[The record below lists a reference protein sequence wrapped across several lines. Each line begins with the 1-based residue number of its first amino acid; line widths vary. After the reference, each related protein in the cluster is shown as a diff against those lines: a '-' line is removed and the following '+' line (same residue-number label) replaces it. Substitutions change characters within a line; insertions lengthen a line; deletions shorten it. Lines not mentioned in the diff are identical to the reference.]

1 MRRELSR
8 EGKGIFAL
16 FIAALAFSINGIV
29 SKLVLEA
36 GLSPWR
42 LAEVRST
49 GAFGFFLIYL
59 IFFKRSALKFDLK
72 ALPEMLVY
80 GIVGYAGV
88 QFFYFV
94 AIVRM
99 PVSVGL
105 IIEFTAPIWIALWI
119 RYVRKQYVPRT
130 MWLAVALAF
139 SGLLL
144 IAQVWKG
151 LTFDGIGL
159 IAAFLDAFALT
170 AYFLLGEKWGKR
182 AATETLMLYGFGI
195 SMLFW
200 WVTFPL
206 WSYPTEIFT
215 QKIDLRGQLAGT
227 FTGGWVLILFVIVVG
242 TIIPYTGNLIGIT
255 KTSAS
260 SASIIGMLEPVFAG
274 IFAWI
279 WLSETFNAIQLIGA
293 AAVISGIY
301 IATKVRSTTQQI
313 VPE

>member
-1 MRRELSR
+1 MKQRA
-8 EGKGIFAL
+8 GILAL
-16 FIAALAFSINGIV
+16 FIAALAFSVNGIV

-36 GLSPWR
+36 GLSPLR

-49 GAFGFFLIYL
+49 GAFAFFLIYL
-59 IFFKRSALKFDLK
+59 LIFKRSALRFDIK

-94 AIVRM
+94 AILRM

-119 RYVRKQYVPRT
+119 RFVRKQHVPRS
-130 MWLAVALAF
+130 MWTAVFLAF

-170 AYFLLGEKWGKR
+170 AYFLLGEKWSKR
-182 AATETLMLYGFGI
+182 APTETLMLYGFGI

-200 WVTFPL
+200 WVTLPL
-206 WSYPTEIFT
+206 WTYPTEIFT
-215 QKIDLRGQLAGT
+215 EEIDLRGQASGTLAS
-227 FTGGWVLILFVIVVG
+227 GWMLILFVIIVG
-242 TIIPYTGNLIGIT
+242 TIIPYTANLIGIS

-260 SASIIGMLEPVFAG
+260 SASVIGMLEPVLAG
-274 IFAWI
+274 VFAWI

-293 AAVISGIY
+293 AAVIAGIY
-301 IATKVRSTTQQI
+301 IATKATTAIRQI

>member
-1 MRRELSR
+1 MKQRA
-8 EGKGIFAL
+8 GILAL
-16 FIAALAFSINGIV
+16 FLAALAFSVNGIV

-36 GLSPWR
+36 GLSPLR

-49 GAFGFFLIYL
+49 GAFAFFLIYL
-59 IFFKRSALKFDLK
+59 LIFKRSALRFDIK

-88 QFFYFV
+88 QYFYFV
-94 AIVRM
+94 AILRM

-119 RYVRKQYVPRT
+119 RFVRKQHVPRT
-130 MWLAVALAF
+130 MWTAVFLAF

-151 LTFDGIGL
+151 LTFDAIGL

-170 AYFLLGEKWGKR
+170 AYFLLGEKWSKR
-182 AATETLMLYGFGI
+182 APTETLMLYGFGI

-200 WVTFPL
+200 WITLPL
-206 WSYPTEIFT
+206 WTYPTEIFT
-215 QKIDLRGQLAGT
+215 EKIDLRGQAAGT
-227 FTGGWVLILFVIVVG
+227 LADGWILILFVIIVG
-242 TIIPYTGNLIGIT
+242 TIIPYTANLIGIS

-260 SASIIGMLEPVFAG
+260 SASVIGMLEPVLAG

-279 WLSETFNAIQLIGA
+279 WLSETFNAIQLVGA

-301 IATKVRSTTQQI
+301 IATKATTSIRQI

>member
-1 MRRELSR
+1 VSNHR
-8 EGKGIFAL
+8 KGVIAL

-36 GLSPWR
+36 GLSAWR
-42 LAEVRST
+42 MAEVRST
-49 GAFGFFLIYL
+49 GAFTAFLIYL
-59 IFFKRSALKFDLK
+59 AIFKRSALKFDLK

-88 QFFYFV
+88 QAFYFV

-105 IIEFTAPIWIALWI
+105 IIEFTAPIWITLWI

-130 MWLAVALAF
+130 MWLAVLLAF

-151 LTFDGIGL
+151 LTFDGIGI

-182 AATETLMLYGFGI
+182 AATETLMIYGFGI

-200 WVTFPL
+200 WLTFPL

-215 QKIDLRGQLAGT
+215 KQIDLRGQLAGVSVP
-227 FTGGWVLILFVIVVG
+227 GWVLIAFVIFVG

-260 SASIIGMLEPVFAG
+260 SASIIGMLEPVLAG

-279 WLSETFNAIQLIGA
+279 WLSETFNAIQLFGA
-293 AAVISGIY
+293 AAVIAGIY

>member
-1 MRRELSR
+1 MSNRTDAR
-8 EGKGIFAL
+8 KGVIAL
-16 FIAALAFSINGIV
+16 FIAAFAFSLNGIV

-42 LAEVRST
+42 LAEMRST
-49 GAFGFFLIYL
+49 GAFTAFLIYL
-59 IFFKRSALKFDLK
+59 LIFKRSALKFDLK

-80 GIVGYAGV
+80 GIIGYAGV
-88 QFFYFV
+88 QAFYFV

-105 IIEFTAPIWIALWI
+105 IIEFTAPIWITLWI

-130 MWLAVALAF
+130 MWLAVLLAF

-144 IAQVWKG
+144 IAQVWQG
-151 LTFDGIGL
+151 LTFDGIGI

-200 WVTFPL
+200 WLLLPL
-206 WSYPTEIFT
+206 WKYPTEIFSK
-215 QKIDLRGQLAGT
+215 QIDLRGQLAGT
-227 FTGGWVLILFVIVVG
+227 NASGWMLIMFVIVVG
-242 TIIPYTGNLIGIT
+242 TLIPYTGNLIGIT

-260 SASIIGMLEPVFAG
+260 SAAIIGMLEPVLAG

-279 WLSETFNAIQLIGA
+279 WLSETFNAVQLVGA
-293 AAVISGIY
+293 AAVIAGIY
-301 IATKVRSTTQQI
+301 IATKARSTTQQI

>member
-1 MRRELSR
+1 MKQRT
-8 EGKGIFAL
+8 GIIAL

-36 GLSPWR
+36 GLSPLR

-49 GAFGFFLIYL
+49 GAFAFFLIYL
-59 IFFKRSALKFDLK
+59 LIFKRSALRFDIK

-94 AIVRM
+94 AILRM

-119 RYVRKQYVPRT
+119 RFVRKQHVPRS
-130 MWLAVALAF
+130 MWTAVFLAF

-182 AATETLMLYGFGI
+182 APTETLMLYGFGI

-200 WVTFPL
+200 WLTLPL
-206 WSYPTEIFT
+206 WTYPTEIFT
-215 QKIDLRGQLAGT
+215 QKIDLRGQAAGT
-227 FTGGWVLILFVIVVG
+227 LASGWMLILFVIVVG
-242 TIIPYTGNLIGIT
+242 TIIPYTANLIGIT

-260 SASIIGMLEPVFAG
+260 SASVIGMLEPVLAG

-279 WLSETFNAIQLIGA
+279 WISETFNAIQLIGA
-293 AAVISGIY
+293 AAVITGIY
-301 IATKVRSTTQQI
+301 IATKATSAIQQI

>member
-1 MRRELSR
+1 MKQRA
-8 EGKGIFAL
+8 GILAL
-16 FIAALAFSINGIV
+16 FIAALAFSVNGIV

-36 GLSPWR
+36 GLSPLR

-49 GAFGFFLIYL
+49 GAFAFFLIYL
-59 IFFKRSALKFDLK
+59 LIFKRSALRFDLK

-88 QFFYFV
+88 QYFYFV
-94 AIVRM
+94 AILRM

-119 RYVRKQYVPRT
+119 RFVRKQHVPRS
-130 MWLAVALAF
+130 MWTAVFLAF

-170 AYFLLGEKWGKR
+170 AYFLLGEKWSKR
-182 AATETLMLYGFGI
+182 APTETLMLYGFGV

-200 WVTFPL
+200 WVTLPL
-206 WSYPTEIFT
+206 WTYPTEIFT
-215 QKIDLRGQLAGT
+215 KEIDLRGQAAGT
-227 FTGGWVLILFVIVVG
+227 LADGWMLILFVIIVG
-242 TIIPYTGNLIGIT
+242 TIIPYTANLIGIS

-260 SASIIGMLEPVFAG
+260 SASVIGMLEPVLAG

-279 WLSETFNAIQLIGA
+279 WISETFNAIQLIGA
-293 AAVISGIY
+293 AAVITGIY
-301 IATKVRSTTQQI
+301 IATKATTSIRQI

>member
-1 MRRELSR
+1 VNNHR
-8 EGKGIFAL
+8 KGVIAL
-16 FIAALAFSINGIV
+16 FIAAVAFAVNGIV

-36 GLSPWR
+36 GLSAWR
-42 LAEVRST
+42 LAEIRST
-49 GAFGFFLIYL
+49 GAFTFFLIYAL
-59 IFFKRSALKFDLK
+59 LFKRSAFKFELR
-72 ALPEMLVY
+72 ALPEMMVY
-80 GIVGYAGV
+80 GIIGYACV
-88 QFFYFV
+88 QAFYFV
-94 AIVRM
+94 AILRM

-105 IIEFTAPIWIALWI
+105 IIEFTAPIWITLWI
-119 RYVRKQYVPRT
+119 KYVRKQYVPRT
-130 MWLAVALAF
+130 MWLAVFLAF

-151 LTFDGIGL
+151 LIFDGVGL

-182 AATETLMLYGFGI
+182 VATETLMLYGFGI

-200 WVTFPL
+200 WIAFPI
-206 WSYPTEIFT
+206 WSYPTEIFS
-215 QKIDLRGQLAGT
+215 KMIDIRGQAAGT
-227 FTGGWVLILFVIVVG
+227 NASGWMLILFVVVVG
-242 TIIPYTGNLIGIT
+242 TIIPYIGNLIGIT

-260 SASIIGMLEPVFAG
+260 SASIIGMLEPVLAG

-293 AAVISGIY
+293 AAVIAGIY
-301 IATKVRSTTQQI
+301 IATKTRSTTQQI

>member
-1 MRRELSR
+1 MKQRT
-8 EGKGIFAL
+8 GIIAL

-36 GLSPWR
+36 GLSPLR

-49 GAFGFFLIYL
+49 GAFAFFLIYL
-59 IFFKRSALKFDLK
+59 LIFKRSALRFDIK

-94 AIVRM
+94 AILRM

-119 RYVRKQYVPRT
+119 RFVRKQHVPRS
-130 MWLAVALAF
+130 MWTAVFLAF
-139 SGLLL
+139 FGLLL

-182 AATETLMLYGFGI
+182 APTETLMLYGFGI

-200 WVTFPL
+200 WLTLPL
-206 WSYPTEIFT
+206 WTYPTEIFT
-215 QKIDLRGQLAGT
+215 QKIDLRGQAAGILAS
-227 FTGGWVLILFVIVVG
+227 GWMLILFVIVVG
-242 TIIPYTGNLIGIT
+242 TIIPYTANLIGIT

-260 SASIIGMLEPVFAG
+260 SASVIGMLEPVLAG

-279 WLSETFNAIQLIGA
+279 WISETFNAIQLIGA
-293 AAVISGIY
+293 AAVITGIY
-301 IATKVRSTTQQI
+301 IATKATSAIQQI

>member
-1 MRRELSR
+1 MKQRA
-8 EGKGIFAL
+8 GILAL
-16 FIAALAFSINGIV
+16 FIAALAFSVNGIV

-36 GLSPWR
+36 GLSPLR

-49 GAFGFFLIYL
+49 GAFAFFLIYL
-59 IFFKRSALKFDLK
+59 LIFKRSALRFDIK

-94 AIVRM
+94 AILRM

-119 RYVRKQYVPRT
+119 RFVRKQHVPRS
-130 MWLAVALAF
+130 MWTAVFLAF

-170 AYFLLGEKWGKR
+170 AYFLLGEKWSKR
-182 AATETLMLYGFGI
+182 APTETLMLYGFGI

-200 WVTFPL
+200 WVTLPL
-206 WSYPTEIFT
+206 WTYPTEIFT
-215 QKIDLRGQLAGT
+215 QEIDLRGQASGTLAS
-227 FTGGWVLILFVIVVG
+227 GWMLILFVIIVG
-242 TIIPYTGNLIGIT
+242 TIIPYTANLIGIS

-260 SASIIGMLEPVFAG
+260 SASVIGMLEPVLAG
-274 IFAWI
+274 VFAWI
-279 WLSETFNAIQLIGA
+279 WLSETFNAIQLVGA
-293 AAVISGIY
+293 AAVITGIY
-301 IATKVRSTTQQI
+301 IATKATTAIRQI

>member
-1 MRRELSR
+1 MKQRA
-8 EGKGIFAL
+8 GILAL
-16 FIAALAFSINGIV
+16 FIAALAFSVNGIV

-36 GLSPWR
+36 GLSPLR

-49 GAFGFFLIYL
+49 GAFAFFLIYL
-59 IFFKRSALKFDLK
+59 LIFKRSALRFDLK

-88 QFFYFV
+88 QYFYFV
-94 AIVRM
+94 AILRM

-119 RYVRKQYVPRT
+119 RFVRKQHVPRS
-130 MWLAVALAF
+130 MWTAVFLAF

-170 AYFLLGEKWGKR
+170 AYFLLGEKWSKR
-182 AATETLMLYGFGI
+182 APTETLMLYGFGI

-200 WVTFPL
+200 WVTLPL
-206 WSYPTEIFT
+206 WTYPTEIFT
-215 QKIDLRGQLAGT
+215 KEIDLRGQAAGT
-227 FTGGWVLILFVIVVG
+227 LADGWMLILFVIIVG
-242 TIIPYTGNLIGIT
+242 TIIPYTANLIGIS

-260 SASIIGMLEPVFAG
+260 SASVIGMLEPVLAG

-279 WLSETFNAIQLIGA
+279 WISETFNAIQLIGA
-293 AAVISGIY
+293 AAVITGIY
-301 IATKVRSTTQQI
+301 IATKATTSIRQI

>member
-1 MRRELSR
+1 MSNQR
-8 EGKGIFAL
+8 KGIIAL

-42 LAEVRST
+42 MAEVRST
-49 GAFGFFLIYL
+49 GAFTAFLIYL
-59 IFFKRSALKFDLK
+59 LIFKRSALKFDLK
-72 ALPEMLVY
+72 AMPEMLVY
-80 GIVGYAGV
+80 GIIGYAGV
-88 QFFYFV
+88 QAFYFV

-105 IIEFTAPIWIALWI
+105 IIEFTAPIWITLWI
-119 RYVRKQYVPRT
+119 RFVRKQYVPRT
-130 MWLAVALAF
+130 MWLAVLLAF

-151 LTFDGIGL
+151 LTFDGIGI

-182 AATETLMLYGFGI
+182 AATETLMIYGFGI

-200 WVTFPL
+200 WITFPL
-206 WSYPTEIFT
+206 WTYPTNIFT
-215 QKIDLRGQLAGT
+215 KEIDLRGQLAGVDAQ
-227 FTGGWVLILFVIVVG
+227 GWVLILFVIFVG
-242 TIIPYTGNLIGIT
+242 TIIPYTGNLFGIAR
-255 KTSAS
+255 TSAS
-260 SASIIGMLEPVFAG
+260 SAAIIGTSEPVLAG
-274 IFAWI
+274 IFAWV
-279 WLSETFNAIQLIGA
+279 WLSETFNAIQLIGSIS
-293 AAVISGIY
+293 VITGIY
-301 IATKVRSTTQQI
+301 IATKVRSTNQQI

>member
-1 MRRELSR
+1 MKQRT
-8 EGKGIFAL
+8 GILAL
-16 FIAALAFSINGIV
+16 FLAALAFSVNGIV

-36 GLSPWR
+36 GLSPLR

-49 GAFGFFLIYL
+49 GAFAFFLIYL
-59 IFFKRSALKFDLK
+59 LIFKRSALRFDIK

-88 QFFYFV
+88 QYFYFV
-94 AIVRM
+94 AILRM

-119 RYVRKQYVPRT
+119 RFVRKQYVPRA
-130 MWLAVALAF
+130 MWTAVFLAF

-170 AYFLLGEKWGKR
+170 AYFLLGEKWSKR
-182 AATETLMLYGFGI
+182 APTETLMLYGFGI

-200 WVTFPL
+200 WITLPL
-206 WSYPTEIFT
+206 WTYPTEIFT
-215 QKIDLRGQLAGT
+215 QKIDLRGQAAGT
-227 FTGGWVLILFVIVVG
+227 LADGWMLILFVIIVG
-242 TIIPYTGNLIGIT
+242 TIIPYTANLIGIS

-260 SASIIGMLEPVFAG
+260 SASVIGMLEPVLAG

-279 WLSETFNAIQLIGA
+279 WLSETFNAIQLVGA

-301 IATKVRSTTQQI
+301 IATKATISIRQI

>member
-1 MRRELSR
+1 MKQRA
-8 EGKGIFAL
+8 GILAL
-16 FIAALAFSINGIV
+16 FLAALAFSINGIV

-36 GLSPWR
+36 GLSPLR

-49 GAFGFFLIYL
+49 GAFAFFLIYL
-59 IFFKRSALKFDLK
+59 LIFKRSALRFDIK

-88 QFFYFV
+88 QYFYFV
-94 AIVRM
+94 AILRM

-119 RYVRKQYVPRT
+119 RFVRKQHVPRT
-130 MWLAVALAF
+130 MWTAVFLAF

-151 LTFDGIGL
+151 LTFDAIGL

-170 AYFLLGEKWGKR
+170 AYFLLGEKWSKR
-182 AATETLMLYGFGI
+182 APTETLMLYGFGI

-200 WVTFPL
+200 WVTLPL
-206 WSYPTEIFT
+206 WTYPTEIFT
-215 QKIDLRGQLAGT
+215 QKIDLRGQASGTLAD
-227 FTGGWVLILFVIVVG
+227 GWMLILFVIIVG
-242 TIIPYTGNLIGIT
+242 TIIPYTANLIGIS

-260 SASIIGMLEPVFAG
+260 SASVIGMLEPVLAG

-279 WLSETFNAIQLIGA
+279 WLSETFNAIQLVGA

-301 IATKVRSTTQQI
+301 IATKATTSIRQI

>member
-1 MRRELSR
+1 MKQRA
-8 EGKGIFAL
+8 GILAL
-16 FIAALAFSINGIV
+16 FLAALAFSVNGIV

-36 GLSPWR
+36 GLSPLR

-49 GAFGFFLIYL
+49 GAFAFFLIYL
-59 IFFKRSALKFDLK
+59 LIFKRSALRFDIK

-88 QFFYFV
+88 QYFYFV
-94 AIVRM
+94 AILRM

-119 RYVRKQYVPRT
+119 RFVRKQHVPRT
-130 MWLAVALAF
+130 MWTAVFLAF

-144 IAQVWKG
+144 IAQVWRG
-151 LTFDGIGL
+151 LTFDAIGL

-170 AYFLLGEKWGKR
+170 AYFLLGEKWSKR
-182 AATETLMLYGFGI
+182 APTETLMLYGFGI

-200 WVTFPL
+200 WITLPL
-206 WSYPTEIFT
+206 WTYPTEIFT
-215 QKIDLRGQLAGT
+215 EKIDLRGQAAGT
-227 FTGGWVLILFVIVVG
+227 LADGWMLILFVIIVG
-242 TIIPYTGNLIGIT
+242 TIIPYTANLIGIS

-260 SASIIGMLEPVFAG
+260 SASVIGMLEPVLAG

-279 WLSETFNAIQLIGA
+279 WLSETFNAIQLVGA

-301 IATKVRSTTQQI
+301 IATKATTSIRQI

>member
-1 MRRELSR
+1 MKQRA
-8 EGKGIFAL
+8 GILAL
-16 FIAALAFSINGIV
+16 FLPALAFSVNGIV

-36 GLSPWR
+36 GLSPLR

-49 GAFGFFLIYL
+49 GAFAFFLIYL
-59 IFFKRSALKFDLK
+59 LIFKRSALRFDIK

-94 AIVRM
+94 AILRL

-119 RYVRKQYVPRT
+119 RFVRKQHVPRS
-130 MWLAVALAF
+130 MWTAVFLAF

-170 AYFLLGEKWGKR
+170 AYFLLGEKWSKR
-182 AATETLMLYGFGI
+182 APTETLMLYGFGI

-200 WVTFPL
+200 WVTLPL
-206 WSYPTEIFT
+206 WTYPTEIFT
-215 QKIDLRGQLAGT
+215 QKIDLRGQAAGT
-227 FTGGWVLILFVIVVG
+227 LADGWMLILFVIIVG
-242 TIIPYTGNLIGIT
+242 TIIPYTANLIGIS

-260 SASIIGMLEPVFAG
+260 SASVIGMLEPVLAG

-279 WLSETFNAIQLIGA
+279 WLSETFNAIQLVGA

-301 IATKVRSTTQQI
+301 IATKATTSIRQI

>member
-1 MRRELSR
+1 MKQRA
-8 EGKGIFAL
+8 GIIAL
-16 FIAALAFSINGIV
+16 FIAALAFSVNGIV

-36 GLSPWR
+36 GLSPLR

-49 GAFGFFLIYL
+49 GAFAFFLIYL
-59 IFFKRSALKFDLK
+59 LIFKRSALRFDLK

-94 AIVRM
+94 AILRM

-119 RYVRKQYVPRT
+119 RFVRKQHVPRS
-130 MWLAVALAF
+130 MWIAVFLAF

-170 AYFLLGEKWGKR
+170 AYFLLGEKWSKR
-182 AATETLMLYGFGI
+182 APTETLMLYGFGI

-200 WVTFPL
+200 WLTLPL
-206 WSYPTEIFT
+206 WTYPTEIFT
-215 QKIDLRGQLAGT
+215 KEIDLRGQAAGT
-227 FTGGWVLILFVIVVG
+227 FASGWMLILFVIIVG
-242 TIIPYTGNLIGIT
+242 TIIPYTANLIGIT

-260 SASIIGMLEPVFAG
+260 SASVIGMLEPVLAG
-274 IFAWI
+274 VFAWI
-279 WLSETFNAIQLIGA
+279 WLSETFNAIQLVGA
-293 AAVISGIY
+293 AAVIAGIY
-301 IATKVRSTTQQI
+301 IATKATTAIQQI

>member
-1 MRRELSR
+1 MKQRA
-8 EGKGIFAL
+8 GILAL
-16 FIAALAFSINGIV
+16 FIAALAFSVNGIV

-36 GLSPWR
+36 GLSPLR

-49 GAFGFFLIYL
+49 GAFAFFLIYL
-59 IFFKRSALKFDLK
+59 LIFKRSALRFDIK

-94 AIVRM
+94 AILRM

-119 RYVRKQYVPRT
+119 RFVRKQHVPSS
-130 MWLAVALAF
+130 MWTAVFLAF

-144 IAQVWKG
+144 IAQVWRG

-170 AYFLLGEKWGKR
+170 AYFLLGEKWSKR
-182 AATETLMLYGFGI
+182 APTETLMLYGFGI

-200 WVTFPL
+200 WITLPL
-206 WSYPTEIFT
+206 WTYPTEIFT
-215 QKIDLRGQLAGT
+215 QEIDLRGQASGTLAS
-227 FTGGWVLILFVIVVG
+227 GWMLILFVIIVG
-242 TIIPYTGNLIGIT
+242 TIIPYTANLIGIS

-260 SASIIGMLEPVFAG
+260 SASVIGMLEPVLAG
-274 IFAWI
+274 VFAWI
-279 WLSETFNAIQLIGA
+279 WLSETFNAIQLVGA
-293 AAVISGIY
+293 AAVITGIY
-301 IATKVRSTTQQI
+301 IATKATTAIRQI

>member
-1 MRRELSR
+1 MKQRA
-8 EGKGIFAL
+8 GILAL
-16 FIAALAFSINGIV
+16 FIAALAFSVNGIV

-36 GLSPWR
+36 GLSPLR

-49 GAFGFFLIYL
+49 GAFAFFLIYL
-59 IFFKRSALKFDLK
+59 LIFKRSALRFDIK

-94 AIVRM
+94 AILRM

-119 RYVRKQYVPRT
+119 RFVRKQHVPRS
-130 MWLAVALAF
+130 MWTAVFLAF

-170 AYFLLGEKWGKR
+170 AYFLLGEKWSKR
-182 AATETLMLYGFGI
+182 APTETLMLYGFGI

-200 WVTFPL
+200 WITLPL
-206 WSYPTEIFT
+206 WTYPTEIFT
-215 QKIDLRGQLAGT
+215 QEIDLRGQASGTLAS
-227 FTGGWVLILFVIVVG
+227 GWMLILFVIIVG
-242 TIIPYTGNLIGIT
+242 TIIPYTANLIGIS

-260 SASIIGMLEPVFAG
+260 SASVIGMLEPVLAG
-274 IFAWI
+274 VFAWI
-279 WLSETFNAIQLIGA
+279 WLSETFNAIQLVGA
-293 AAVISGIY
+293 AAVITGIY
-301 IATKVRSTTQQI
+301 IATKATTAIRQI

>member
-1 MRRELSR
+1 MSRRS
-8 EGKGIFAL
+8 GVIAL

-49 GAFGFFLIYL
+49 GAFFAFLLYL
-59 IFFKRSALKFDLK
+59 ILFKRSALRFDLK

-88 QFFYFV
+88 QAFYFV

-119 RYVRKQYVPRT
+119 KFVRKQHVPNS
-130 MWLAVALAF
+130 MWTAIFLAF
-139 SGLLL
+139 TGLLL

-170 AYFLLGEKWGKR
+170 AYFLLGEKWSRR
-182 AATETLMLYGFGI
+182 APTETLMLYGFGI

-206 WSYPTEIFT
+206 WSYPVEIFT
-215 QKIDLRGQLAGT
+215 KEIDLRGQLAGT
-227 FTGGWVLILFVIVVG
+227 FANGWMLILFVIFIG
-242 TIIPYTGNLIGIT
+242 TILPYTGNLIGI
-255 KTSAS
+255 KRTSAS
-260 SASIIGMLEPVFAG
+260 SASIIGMSEPVLAG

-279 WLSETFNAIQLIGA
+279 WLSETFNAIQLVGA
-293 AAVISGIY
+293 AAVIAGIY
-301 IATKVRSTTQQI
+301 IATKVRSTTPQI

>member
-1 MRRELSR
+1 MKQRA
-8 EGKGIFAL
+8 GILAL

-36 GLSPWR
+36 GLSPLR

-49 GAFGFFLIYL
+49 GAFAFFLIYL
-59 IFFKRSALKFDLK
+59 LIFKRSALRFDLK

-88 QFFYFV
+88 QYFYFV
-94 AIVRM
+94 AILRM

-119 RYVRKQYVPRT
+119 RFVRKQHVPRS
-130 MWLAVALAF
+130 MWTAVFLAF

-170 AYFLLGEKWGKR
+170 AYFLLGEKWSKR
-182 AATETLMLYGFGI
+182 APTETLMLYGFGI

-200 WVTFPL
+200 WVTLPL

-215 QKIDLRGQLAGT
+215 KEIDLRGQASGTLAS
-227 FTGGWVLILFVIVVG
+227 GWMLILFVIIVG
-242 TIIPYTGNLIGIT
+242 TIIPYTANLIGIS

-260 SASIIGMLEPVFAG
+260 SASVIGMLEPVLAG
-274 IFAWI
+274 VFAWI
-279 WLSETFNAIQLIGA
+279 WLSETFNAIQLVGA

-301 IATKVRSTTQQI
+301 IATKATTAIRQI

>member
-1 MRRELSR
+1 MSNQR
-8 EGKGIFAL
+8 KGVIAL
-16 FIAALAFSINGIV
+16 FIAAFAFSLNGIV

-42 LAEVRST
+42 LAEIRST
-49 GAFGFFLIYL
+49 GAFTAFLIYL
-59 IFFKRSALKFDLK
+59 LLFKRSALKFDLK
-72 ALPEMLVY
+72 ALPEMLIY
-80 GIVGYAGV
+80 GIIGYAGV
-88 QFFYFV
+88 QAFYFV

-105 IIEFTAPIWIALWI
+105 IIEFTAPIWITLWI

-130 MWLAVALAF
+130 MWLAVLLAF

-144 IAQVWKG
+144 IAQVWQG
-151 LTFDGIGL
+151 LTFDGIGI

-200 WVTFPL
+200 WITLPL
-206 WSYPTEIFT
+206 WKYPTEIFT
-215 QKIDLRGQLAGT
+215 KQIDLRGQLAGT
-227 FTGGWVLILFVIVVG
+227 NASGWMLIMFVIVVG
-242 TIIPYTGNLIGIT
+242 TLIPYTGNLIGIT
-255 KTSAS
+255 KTNAS
-260 SASIIGMLEPVFAG
+260 SAAIIGMLEPVLAG

-279 WLSETFNAIQLIGA
+279 WLSETFNAVQLVGA
-293 AAVISGIY
+293 AAVIAGIY
-301 IATKVRSTTQQI
+301 IATKVRATTQQI

>member
-1 MRRELSR
+1 MKQRA
-8 EGKGIFAL
+8 GILAL
-16 FIAALAFSINGIV
+16 FLAALAFSVNGIV

-36 GLSPWR
+36 GLSPLR

-49 GAFGFFLIYL
+49 GAFAFFLIYL
-59 IFFKRSALKFDLK
+59 LIFKRGALRFDIK

-88 QFFYFV
+88 QYFYFV
-94 AIVRM
+94 AILRM

-119 RYVRKQYVPRT
+119 RFVRKQHVPRT
-130 MWLAVALAF
+130 MWTAVFLAF

-151 LTFDGIGL
+151 LTFDAIGL

-170 AYFLLGEKWGKR
+170 AYFLLGEKWSKR
-182 AATETLMLYGFGI
+182 APTETLMLYGFGI

-200 WVTFPL
+200 WITLPL
-206 WSYPTEIFT
+206 WTYPTEIFT
-215 QKIDLRGQLAGT
+215 QKIDLRGQAAGT
-227 FTGGWVLILFVIVVG
+227 LADGWMLILFVIIVG
-242 TIIPYTGNLIGIT
+242 TIIPYTANLIGIS

-260 SASIIGMLEPVFAG
+260 SASVIGMLEPVLAG

-279 WLSETFNAIQLIGA
+279 WLSETFNAIQLVGA

-301 IATKVRSTTQQI
+301 IATKATTSIRQI

>member
-1 MRRELSR
+1 MKQRT
-8 EGKGIFAL
+8 GIIAL

-36 GLSPWR
+36 GLSPLR

-49 GAFGFFLIYL
+49 GAFAFFLIYL
-59 IFFKRSALKFDLK
+59 LIFKRSALRFDIK

-94 AIVRM
+94 AILRM

-119 RYVRKQYVPRT
+119 RFVRKQHVPRS
-130 MWLAVALAF
+130 MWTAVFLAF

-182 AATETLMLYGFGI
+182 APTETLMLYGFGI

-200 WVTFPL
+200 WLTLPL
-206 WSYPTEIFT
+206 WTYPTEIFT
-215 QKIDLRGQLAGT
+215 QKIDLRGQAAGT
-227 FTGGWVLILFVIVVG
+227 LASGWMLILFVIIVG
-242 TIIPYTGNLIGIT
+242 TIIPYTANLIGIT

-260 SASIIGMLEPVFAG
+260 SASVIGMLEPVLAG

-279 WLSETFNAIQLIGA
+279 WISETFNAIQLIGA
-293 AAVISGIY
+293 AAVIAGIY
-301 IATKVRSTTQQI
+301 IATKATSAIQQI

>member
-1 MRRELSR
+1 MKQRA
-8 EGKGIFAL
+8 GILAL
-16 FIAALAFSINGIV
+16 FIAALAFSVNGIV

-36 GLSPWR
+36 GLSPLR

-49 GAFGFFLIYL
+49 GAFAFFLIYL
-59 IFFKRSALKFDLK
+59 LIFKRSALRFDLK

-88 QFFYFV
+88 QYFYFV
-94 AIVRM
+94 AILRM

-119 RYVRKQYVPRT
+119 RFVRKQHVPGS
-130 MWLAVALAF
+130 MWTAVFLAF

-170 AYFLLGEKWGKR
+170 AYFLLGEKWSKR
-182 AATETLMLYGFGI
+182 APTETLMLYGFGI

-200 WVTFPL
+200 WVTLPL
-206 WSYPTEIFT
+206 WTYPTEIFT
-215 QKIDLRGQLAGT
+215 KEIDLRGQAAGT
-227 FTGGWVLILFVIVVG
+227 LADGWMLILFVIIVG
-242 TIIPYTGNLIGIT
+242 TIIPYTANLIGIS

-260 SASIIGMLEPVFAG
+260 SASVIGMLEPVLAG

-279 WLSETFNAIQLIGA
+279 WISETFNAIQLIGA
-293 AAVISGIY
+293 AAVITGIY
-301 IATKVRSTTQQI
+301 IATKATTSIRQI

>member
-1 MRRELSR
+1 MSNHR
-8 EGKGIFAL
+8 KGVIAL

-36 GLSPWR
+36 GLSAWR
-42 LAEVRST
+42 MAEVRST
-49 GAFGFFLIYL
+49 GAFTAFLIYL
-59 IFFKRSALKFDLK
+59 AIFKRNALKFDLK

-88 QFFYFV
+88 QAFYFV

-105 IIEFTAPIWIALWI
+105 IIEFTAPIWITLWI

-130 MWLAVALAF
+130 MWLAVLLAF

-151 LTFDGIGL
+151 LTFDGIGI

-182 AATETLMLYGFGI
+182 AATETLMIYGFGI

-200 WVTFPL
+200 WLTFPL

-215 QKIDLRGQLAGT
+215 KQIDLRGQLAGVSVP
-227 FTGGWVLILFVIVVG
+227 GWVLIAFVIFVG

-260 SASIIGMLEPVFAG
+260 SASIIGMLEPVLAG

-279 WLSETFNAIQLIGA
+279 WLSETFNAIQLFGA
-293 AAVISGIY
+293 AAVIAGIY
-301 IATKVRSTTQQI
+301 IATKVRSITPQI
-313 VPE
+313 VPD

>member
-1 MRRELSR
+1 MKQRA
-8 EGKGIFAL
+8 GILAL
-16 FIAALAFSINGIV
+16 FIAALAFSVNGIV

-36 GLSPWR
+36 GLSPLR

-49 GAFGFFLIYL
+49 GAFAFFLIYL
-59 IFFKRSALKFDLK
+59 LIFKRSALRFDIK

-94 AIVRM
+94 AILRM

-119 RYVRKQYVPRT
+119 RFVRKQHVPRS
-130 MWLAVALAF
+130 MWTAVFLAF

-170 AYFLLGEKWGKR
+170 AYFLLGEKWSKR
-182 AATETLMLYGFGI
+182 APTETLMLYGFGI

-200 WVTFPL
+200 WITLPL
-206 WSYPTEIFT
+206 WTYPTEIFT
-215 QKIDLRGQLAGT
+215 KEIDLRGQASGTLAS
-227 FTGGWVLILFVIVVG
+227 GWMLILFVIIVG
-242 TIIPYTGNLIGIT
+242 TIIPYTANLIGIS

-260 SASIIGMLEPVFAG
+260 SASVIGMLEPVLAG
-274 IFAWI
+274 VFAWI

-293 AAVISGIY
+293 AAVIAGIY
-301 IATKVRSTTQQI
+301 IATKATTAIRQI

>member
-1 MRRELSR
+1 MKQRT
-8 EGKGIFAL
+8 GIIAL

-36 GLSPWR
+36 GLSPLR

-49 GAFGFFLIYL
+49 GAFAFFLIYL
-59 IFFKRSALKFDLK
+59 LIFKRSALRFDIK

-94 AIVRM
+94 AILRM

-119 RYVRKQYVPRT
+119 RFVRKQHVPRS
-130 MWLAVALAF
+130 MWTAVFLAF
-139 SGLLL
+139 FGLLL

-182 AATETLMLYGFGI
+182 APTETLMLYGFGI

-200 WVTFPL
+200 WLTLPL
-206 WSYPTEIFT
+206 WTYPTEIFT
-215 QKIDLRGQLAGT
+215 QKIDLRGQAAGT
-227 FTGGWVLILFVIVVG
+227 LASGWMLILFVIVVG
-242 TIIPYTGNLIGIT
+242 TIIPYTANLIGIT

-260 SASIIGMLEPVFAG
+260 SASVIGMLEPVLAG

-279 WLSETFNAIQLIGA
+279 WISETFNAIQLIGA
-293 AAVISGIY
+293 AAVITGIY
-301 IATKVRSTTQQI
+301 IATKATSAIQQI

>member
-1 MRRELSR
+1 MSNHR
-8 EGKGIFAL
+8 KGVIAL

-36 GLSPWR
+36 GLSAWR
-42 LAEVRST
+42 MAEVRST
-49 GAFGFFLIYL
+49 GAFTAFLIYL
-59 IFFKRSALKFDLK
+59 AIFKRSALKFDLK

-88 QFFYFV
+88 QAFYFV

-105 IIEFTAPIWIALWI
+105 IIEFTAPIWITLWI

-130 MWLAVALAF
+130 MWLAVLLAF

-151 LTFDGIGL
+151 LTFDGIGI

-182 AATETLMLYGFGI
+182 AATETLMIYGFGI

-200 WVTFPL
+200 WLTFPL

-215 QKIDLRGQLAGT
+215 KQIDLRGQLAGVSVP
-227 FTGGWVLILFVIVVG
+227 GWVLIAFVIFVG

-260 SASIIGMLEPVFAG
+260 SASIIGMLEPVLAG

-279 WLSETFNAIQLIGA
+279 WLSETFNAIQLFGA
-293 AAVISGIY
+293 AAVIAGIY